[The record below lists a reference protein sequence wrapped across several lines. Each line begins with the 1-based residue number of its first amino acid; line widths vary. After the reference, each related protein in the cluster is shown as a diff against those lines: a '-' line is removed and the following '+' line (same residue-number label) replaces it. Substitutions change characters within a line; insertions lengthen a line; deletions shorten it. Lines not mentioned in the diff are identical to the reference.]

1 MSFEEIDLQWFA
13 AEEEGRTEEPSEYK
27 LRKAREEGR
36 VAKSQE
42 LNSAIVMLV
51 TVIVLIIAAP
61 YFWNLCEETLVF
73 YFTHVTETEMLQKRF
88 FFHFIISLA
97 KSATLL
103 VPFPVF
109 RCRLQSL
116 NPKNDKRP
124 KSALSLR
131 LTRDTLS
138 GPSDR

>member
-42 LNSAIVMLV
+42 LNSALVMLV

-61 YFWNLCEETLVF
+61 YFWNLCEETIVF
-73 YFTHVTETEMLQKRF
+73 YFTHITEREMFQ
-88 FFHFIISLA
+88 
-97 KSATLL
+97 
-103 VPFPVF
+103 
-109 RCRLQSL
+109 
-116 NPKNDKRP
+116 
-124 KSALSLR
+124 
-131 LTRDTLS
+131 
-138 GPSDR
+138 